1 MSLFRINQEFMKIPR
16 QHELFGFKTGGIDTR
31 GAVGYAREMDGG
43 GGEKGVYSDRAV
55 RRRLEETET
64 SRIEQRI
71 EEIKRG

>member
-1 MSLFRINQEFMKIPR
+1 M
-16 QHELFGFKTGGIDTR
+16 HER
-31 GAVGYAREMDGG
+31 WG

-55 RRRLEETET
+55 RRRLEETKT

>member
-43 GGEKGVYSDRAV
+43 GEKGVYSDRAV